1 MVKRNITIL
10 GINDMHDAGAAL
22 IRNGKVLAA
31 VQEERLRNIKH
42 YGGVPTL
49 SLKQVFEISKI
60 HPSEVD
66 AIALATLCGG
76 LRPMNEK
83 ALSERFVTRLSPLF
97 ASHRFSRIYV
107 EIFRHFR
114 DLKLLLGTLRELDL
128 ENKELFVIE
137 HHLAHAACAYR
148 TAPYSEDEKVLV
160 FTADGTGDGVSSTVS
175 IGEKGEIS
183 RMAWSTFYDSL
194 GNAFYAEITAFLG
207 LKRWDHEYKVMGLAP
222 YGRYEQ
228 CLNSMKKIITI
239 NSKKPLEFKNV
250 ANAGGIAMQKRLR
263 KLLAGQRFDNIAA
276 AAQYWLEVLM
286 RKWIEKAVELTDV
299 HRIACAGGVFLNV
312 KANKLIKESPDLVDA
327 FFYPAA
333 GDDGLPVGVA
343 LQCYHDFCKREGVKA
358 EKLPLTDLY
367 YGPEFDEDCVRNAL
381 KKEGLLTSA
390 ESCSDIE
397 DAVGNLLTKGK
408 IIARFTGRLEWGPR
422 ALGNRSILAD
432 ARDLKVVR
440 KTNFAIK
447 HRDFWMP
454 FAPSILEERA
464 PDYLV
469 NPYPAPYMI
478 QAFDTTDKRDEI
490 VAAIHPF
497 DLTVRPQTINK
508 TWNASY
514 RRILATFQELT
525 GAGGFLNTSFNLH
538 GYPIVA
544 TPEQAIYT
552 FKNSGLDGVAIGN
565 YLVQK

>member
-1 MVKRNITIL
+1 MVKRNVTIL

-42 YGGVPTL
+42 YGGFPAL
-49 SLKQVFEISKI
+49 SLKQVFEISEI

-76 LRPMNEK
+76 LHPMNEK
-83 ALSERFVTRLSPLF
+83 ALSERIITKISPLF
-97 ASHRFSRIYV
+97 ASHAFSRVYV

-114 DLKLLLGTLRELDL
+114 NLKPLLNALKELAL
-128 ENKELFVIE
+128 ENKEIFVIE
-137 HHLAHAACAYR
+137 HHLAHAACAYH
-148 TAPYSEDEKVLV
+148 TAPYGENEKVLI

-175 IGEKGEIS
+175 IREKEEIS
-183 RMAWSTFYDSL
+183 RIAWSTFFDSL

-222 YGRYEQ
+222 YGRNEH
-228 CLNSMKKIITI
+228 CLNSMKKIIVI
-239 NSKKPLEFKNV
+239 NPKRPLEFKNV
-250 ANAGGIAMQKRLR
+250 ANAGGIAMQKRLT

-276 AAQYWLEVLM
+276 AAQYWLEILLL
-286 RKWIEKAVELTDV
+286 KWIEKAIELTDV
-299 HRIACAGGVFLNV
+299 HRIACAGGVFFNV
-312 KANKLIKESPDLVDA
+312 KANKLIKESLDLVDA

-333 GDDGLPVGVA
+333 GDDGLPVGAA

-358 EKLPLTDLY
+358 EKVPLTDLY
-367 YGPEFDEDCVRNAL
+367 YGPKFDEDYVQNAL

-390 ESCSDIE
+390 ESYSDIE
-397 DAVGNLLTKGK
+397 GVIGNLLSKGK
-408 IIARFTGRLEWGPR
+408 IIARFNGRLEWGPR

-440 KTNFAIK
+440 KINFAIK

-454 FAPSILEERA
+454 FAPSVLEERA
-464 PDYLV
+464 PDYLI
-469 NPYPAPYMI
+469 NSHSAPYMI

-490 VAAIHPF
+490 IATIHPF
-497 DLTVRPQTINK
+497 DLTARPQTVND
-508 TWNASY
+508 TWNTSY
-514 RRILATFQELT
+514 RKILETFQEVT
-525 GAGGFLNTSFNLH
+525 GVGGFLNTSFNLH

-552 FKNSGLDGVAIGN
+552 FKNSGMDALAIGN
-565 YLVQK
+565 YLVLR